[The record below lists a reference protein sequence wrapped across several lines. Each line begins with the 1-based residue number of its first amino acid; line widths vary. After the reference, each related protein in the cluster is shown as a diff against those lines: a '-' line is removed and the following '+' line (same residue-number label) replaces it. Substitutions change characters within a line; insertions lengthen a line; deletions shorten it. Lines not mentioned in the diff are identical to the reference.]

1 MRIVEPAGEVTAHAR
16 APSRTGFRRIRS
28 VRTARSA
35 ALVQPETVLRR
46 AVELGDLVV
55 RHAEAGIELRV
66 VDNLWPAWNR
76 VVASSLECSGIRL
89 HNALPPPT

>member
-1 MRIVEPAGEVTAHAR
+1 M
-16 APSRTGFRRIRS
+16 
-28 VRTARSA
+28 RTARVLA
-35 ALVQPETVLRR
+35 YRFPEASFSEDAEVGGYWFSRQTVRPTER
-46 AVELGDLVV
+46 VELGDLVV
-55 RHAEAGIELRV
+55 RHAEAGIEPRV

>member
-1 MRIVEPAGEVTAHAR
+1 MPACWEQRPACTSWGAEVGGYWF
-16 APSRTGFRRIRS
+16 SR
-28 VRTARSA
+28 
-35 ALVQPETVLRR
+35 ETVRPTER
-46 AVELGDLVV
+46 VELGDLVV